1 VYAGSFS
8 DILEPDRRH
17 PNALSD
23 HKQTEYRGEKQY
35 GQRRTHSSLV
45 NLQLASIEASK
56 AKGITAAVRGSDA
69 FG

>member
-8 DILEPDRRH
+8 DILESDRRR
-17 PNALSD
+17 PSALSE

-45 NLQLASIEASK
+45 NL
-56 AKGITAAVRGSDA
+56 
-69 FG
+69 